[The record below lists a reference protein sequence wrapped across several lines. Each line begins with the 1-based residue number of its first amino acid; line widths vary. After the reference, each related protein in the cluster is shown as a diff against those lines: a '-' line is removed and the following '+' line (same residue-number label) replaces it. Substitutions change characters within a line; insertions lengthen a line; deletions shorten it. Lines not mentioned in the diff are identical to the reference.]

1 MASEDPTPPDLNVPD
16 VAPANTEKKQKKTPT
31 GARKPSSDSI
41 EKRKNAAIDV
51 IEAKTAA
58 KERYAAQRAKEREFG
73 IIEKARFKRI
83 NKALGRQTI
92 SGEAQNFVVE
102 KPLEPDALDE
112 YQAKKIQQ
120 KDTIRKQKNFVPVQ
134 KL

>member
-1 MASEDPTPPDLNVPD
+1 MSSEDPTPPDLSVPE
-16 VAPANTEKKQKKTPT
+16 VAPAKKQKKS
-31 GARKPSSDSI
+31 RKAPRKLTSDDI
-41 EKRKNAAIDV
+41 EKRKNAEIDV
-51 IEAKTAA
+51 IEARTAA
-58 KERYAAQRAKEREFG
+58 KERYAAQRAKERELG

-83 NKALGRQTI
+83 NTALGTKTT

-102 KPLEPDALDE
+102 KPLEPNALDE

-120 KDTIRKQKNFVPVQ
+120 RDTIRNQKNFVPVQ